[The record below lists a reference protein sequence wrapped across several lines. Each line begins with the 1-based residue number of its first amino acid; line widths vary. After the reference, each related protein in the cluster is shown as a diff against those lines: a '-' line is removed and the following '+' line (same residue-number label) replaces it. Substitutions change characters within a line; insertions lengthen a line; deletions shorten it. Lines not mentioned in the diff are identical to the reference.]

1 MSTRRSTSLADRL
14 AKMASTTDDDEG
26 TTDEQPGDQAPA
38 AVVERP
44 LKVAPAPADAEDDV
58 LDKAPTEP
66 EAADPTDDAA
76 DEQPGDQEAD
86 REANQPEAATDGAG
100 EGRGPVQTARVLAS
114 EAALTATR
122 PDDEPEAAPSPD
134 AEPEPEAAKP
144 APRRR
149 KASTTS
155 TSAQTGD
162 TTAAPPPLPAGP
174 ALHNLAATMERGR
187 NQRRW
192 VEDNLPHR
200 SERGTFM
207 RLPVHLLDVLDEY
220 CDRRDLPQQ
229 DFVAAVLDSYF
240 RDLGALPPLEAGH
253 HPDERFFTE
262 MRRQQRSR
270 DY

>member
-1 MSTRRSTSLADRL
+1 VTRRSTSLADRL
-14 AKMASTTDDDEG
+14 AKMASTSEDDE
-26 TTDEQPGDQAPA
+26 TTDGAEDTAPA
-38 AVVERP
+38 AVAERP

-76 DEQPGDQEAD
+76 DEQPGDQGAD
-86 REANQPEAATDGAG
+86 QPEAIEPVGDSTG
-100 EGRGPVQTARVLAS
+100 EGRGAVQTAQVLAS
-114 EAALTATR
+114 EAALTAPR
-122 PDDEPEAAPSPD
+122 AAGEPEEGPEPV
-134 AEPEPEAAKP
+134 EPEPVAEKP

-149 KASTTS
+149 KTSATTTS
-155 TSAQTGD
+155 GTSSTEATPSTLG
-162 TTAAPPPLPAGP
+162 
-174 ALHNLAATMERGR
+174 LHNLAATMERGR

-240 RDLGALPPLEAGH
+240 RDLGALPPLGAGH
-253 HPDERFFTE
+253 HPDEQFFAE

>member
-14 AKMASTTDDDEG
+14 ARMASTSGDDAAEG
-26 TTDEQPGDQAPA
+26 AEDPAPA
-38 AVVERP
+38 VPAERP

-66 EAADPTDDAA
+66 EAADPTDDAGDERPGGQPVDQPDVVA
-76 DEQPGDQEAD
+76 DEP
-86 REANQPEAATDGAG
+86 AG
-100 EGRGPVQTARVLAS
+100 EGRGHVQTAQVLAS
-114 EAALTATR
+114 ERSLAAPAR
-122 PDDEPEAAPSPD
+122 DDEPDADPAPD
-134 AEPEPEAAKP
+134 TEPEPVAEKA

-149 KASTTS
+149 KAAASTPSTTD
-155 TSAQTGD
+155 AGA
-162 TTAAPPPLPAGP
+162 TTPAEPLATTLG
-174 ALHNLAATMERGR
+174 LHHLAATMERGR

-220 CDRRDLPQQ
+220 CDRKDLPQQ

-240 RDLGALPPLEAGH
+240 RDLGALPPLGAGH
-253 HPDERFFTE
+253 HPDDRFFTE
-262 MRRQQRSR
+262 LRRQQRSR